1 MKINL
6 EQIEEK
12 ITAFILFVLI
22 VLVFLAA
29 LLRWWGVPVSWA
41 VDMASLL
48 FVWVCFIGADLA
60 MNANKHMAVDLF
72 LNTLPQKV
80 RLAII
85 IAMYLLMSAF
95 LVIVVIWFGFKLV
108 LENASR
114 QMNTLPISFSW
125 ATVSAPVGSVLM
137 MWTIIK
143 KMYRSIKLI
152 RGKSYEKAETELRE
166 STERINLER

>member
-12 ITAFILFVLI
+12 ITAFMLFVLI
-22 VLVFLAA
+22 VLVFIAA

-48 FVWVCFIGADLA
+48 FVWVCFVGADLA
-60 MNANKHMAVDLF
+60 MNSNKHMSVDLF

-80 RLAII
+80 RLAITVLV
-85 IAMYLLMSAF
+85 YVLMSAF
-95 LVIVVIWFGFKLV
+95 LIIVIWFGFRLS
-108 LENASR
+108 LENFSR
-114 QMNTLPISFSW
+114 RMNTLPISFSW
-125 ATVSAPVGSVLM
+125 ATISAPIGSLLM

-152 RGKSYEKAETELRE
+152 RGKSYDKAETELRE